1 MVKKILNFV
10 GIMKARDII
19 SAHSATE
26 GTLPTRNVSAETPI
40 VDLLPRLLDTADHR
54 LGVTDGETMLGIVDE
69 ASLLEGLNTMISAR
83 DDSSTIVVET
93 SPASYSAS
101 QIAHAVE
108 DADVH
113 LVDLWT
119 APGEGDQLIV
129 TLRVRTTDPS
139 AVAGSLERYGYEVI
153 EASGDENK
161 DMETAMERLLSLK
174 TLLGV

>member
-1 MVKKILNFV
+1 MLKNFLNFV
-10 GIMKARDII
+10 KGMKARDII
-19 SAHSATE
+19 SSESAKAA
-26 GTLPTRNVSAETPI
+26 TLPSRNVSAETPI

-54 LGVTDGETMLGIVDE
+54 LGVTEGDKMLGIVDE
-69 ASLLEGLNTMISAR
+69 SSLLEGLNSMISAR

-119 APGEGDQLIV
+119 SPGEGDSLRV

-139 AVAGSLERYGYEVI
+139 AVAVSLERYGFEVV

-161 DMETAMERLLSLK
+161 DLETAVERLLSLK

>member
-1 MVKKILNFV
+1 
-10 GIMKARDII
+10 MKARDII
-19 SAHSATE
+19 SIQSTKTGAIPSK
-26 GTLPTRNVSAETPI
+26 NVSADTPI
-40 VDLLPRLLDTADHR
+40 VDLLPRLLDTSDHL
-54 LGVTDGETMLGIVDE
+54 LGVTDGDEMLGIVDE
-69 ASLLEGLNTMISAR
+69 SSLLEGLNTMISAR

-119 APGEGDQLIV
+119 APGEGDQLRI

-139 AVAGSLERYGYEVI
+139 AVAGSLERYGFEVV
-153 EASGDENK
+153 EASGDENR
-161 DMETAMERLLSLK
+161 DLDTAMERLLSLK
-174 TLLGV
+174 TILGV